1 MPQNYVVPNIYQDM
15 SDQNQGYF
23 AFRFVCQHCSWQ
35 IDTPP
40 IRSKIATATNVMD
53 VGIGMLNGFWGR
65 AAEMGEKMYGSKW
78 HQEQAE
84 ALQKAWGE
92 IQHNFHF
99 CPKCRSTTCMRC
111 FNVQLNLC
119 TSCAPDLKADGAQFQ
134 HGLNVEA
141 QREQIQQNYQAP
153 QFNVAAVPS
162 AVTPD
167 LVAPLQQPYLPQGA
181 SGQHGQ
187 ELTPA
192 AIAGFSTPDYPQTV
206 TCPTCRRVGPPGKFC
221 QDCGGKLPLPDLFCP
236 QCALPVDNSAR
247 FCAECGAKL
256 HTAS

>member
-1 MPQNYVVPNIYQDM
+1 MDQTRRGPRVHPLNIASRRCIFRSLHNMQQGGATMPQNYVVPNIYQDM
-15 SDQNQGYF
+15 SDQYQGYF

-119 TSCAPDLKADGAQFQ
+119 TSCAPDLKADGAQ
-134 HGLNVEA
+134 V
-141 QREQIQQNYQAP
+141 
-153 QFNVAAVPS
+153 
-162 AVTPD
+162 
-167 LVAPLQQPYLPQGA
+167 
-181 SGQHGQ
+181 
-187 ELTPA
+187 
-192 AIAGFSTPDYPQTV
+192 
-206 TCPTCRRVGPPGKFC
+206 
-221 QDCGGKLPLPDLFCP
+221 
-236 QCALPVDNSAR
+236 
-247 FCAECGAKL
+247 
-256 HTAS
+256 

>member
-1 MPQNYVVPNIYQDM
+1 MAQNYVVPNIYQDM

-141 QREQIQQNYQAP
+141 QREQIQQNYHAP
-153 QFNVAAVPS
+153 QFNVAAIPS

-167 LVAPLQQPYLPQGA
+167 LMAPPQQPRLPQSG
-181 SGQHGQ
+181 SGQQQG
-187 ELTPA
+187 LTPV
-192 AIAGFSTPDYPQTV
+192 AIAGFSTPGYPQTV
-206 TCPTCRRVGPPGKFC
+206 ICPTCRRAGPPGKFC
-221 QDCGGKLPLPDLFCP
+221 QDCGSKLPLPDLFCP
-236 QCALPVDNSAR
+236 QCALPVENSAR